1 MGKRFQQFD
10 SFQGVPSDEG
20 ILQGFPSGAIYRYMF
35 FLRPH
40 GFPSPLLDWSSSP
53 YVAAFFAFRDPAIG
67 VEKRSIYAYCEI
79 PKGFKTWRNDRPL
92 IRVTGPYVRA
102 HRRHFRQQSNYTIC
116 GLFDKQ
122 WRFHS
127 HEGVFSSGGVQET
140 RNYHEQDS
148 LQKFNLYS
156 SQRNTVLSLLDK

>member
-1 MGKRFQQFD
+1 VGKRFQQFD

-35 FLRPH
+35 FLRHH

-79 PKGFKTWRNDRPL
+79 PKGFMSAPVQK
-92 IRVTGPYVRA
+92 
-102 HRRHFRQQSNYTIC
+102 
-116 GLFDKQ
+116 
-122 WRFHS
+122 
-127 HEGVFSSGGVQET
+127 SS
-140 RNYHEQDS
+140 
-148 LQKFNLYS
+148 
-156 SQRNTVLSLLDK
+156 